1 MKTTRNFK
9 GLNLHQLKNV
19 INQEK
24 KNRKKNRKLFI
35 FLKRIENSDIYQK
48 QQNPNKVRIHTS
60 DSTGKDLNEVK
71 LHNIQVQSETNE
83 HLLECISLTIKTE
96 GLKKKS
102 FKAESI
108 LSFFE
113 QGKVFFYK
121 VKENFRNIHV
131 QSIKSELILS

>member
-71 LHNIQVQSETNE
+71 LHNTQVQSETNE
-83 HLLECISLTIKTE
+83 HLLECISLTIKTK
-96 GLKKKS
+96 GLKKNHLRQNLFSLFLNKV
-102 FKAESI
+102 K
-108 LSFFE
+108 FFSTK
-113 QGKVFFYK
+113 GKKISDTYMYK
-121 VKENFRNIHV
+121 V
-131 QSIKSELILS
+131 

>member
-48 QQNPNKVRIHTS
+48 QQNPKKVRIHTS

-71 LHNIQVQSETNE
+71 LHNTQVQSETNE
-83 HLLECISLTIKTE
+83 HLLECISLTIKTK
-96 GLKKKS
+96 GLKKNHLRQNLFS
-102 FKAESI
+102 LF
-108 LSFFE
+108 LN
-113 QGKVFFYK
+113 K
-121 VKENFRNIHV
+121 VKFF
-131 QSIKSELILS
+131 STK

>member
-48 QQNPNKVRIHTS
+48 NNK
-60 DSTGKDLNEVK
+60 
-71 LHNIQVQSETNE
+71 IQT
-83 HLLECISLTIKTE
+83 K
-96 GLKKKS
+96 
-102 FKAESI
+102 
-108 LSFFE
+108 
-113 QGKVFFYK
+113 
-121 VKENFRNIHV
+121 
-131 QSIKSELILS
+131 

>member
-1 MKTTRNFK
+1 MKTMRNFK

-19 INQEK
+19 INQKK

-71 LHNIQVQSETNE
+71 LHNTQVQSETNE
-83 HLLECISLTIKTE
+83 HLLECISLTIKTK
-96 GLKKKS
+96 GLKKK
-102 FKAESI
+102 I
-108 LSFFE
+108 
-113 QGKVFFYK
+113 
-121 VKENFRNIHV
+121 I
-131 QSIKSELILS
+131 

>member
-24 KNRKKNRKLFI
+24 KKRKKNRKLFI

-71 LHNIQVQSETNE
+71 LHNTQVQSETNE
-83 HLLECISLTIKTE
+83 HLLECISLTIKTK
-96 GLKKKS
+96 GLKKNHLRQNLFSLFLNKV
-102 FKAESI
+102 K
-108 LSFFE
+108 FFSTK
-113 QGKVFFYK
+113 GKKISDTYMYK
-121 VKENFRNIHV
+121 V
-131 QSIKSELILS
+131 

>member
-1 MKTTRNFK
+1 M
-9 GLNLHQLKNV
+9 
-19 INQEK
+19 
-24 KNRKKNRKLFI
+24 
-35 FLKRIENSDIYQK
+35 
-48 QQNPNKVRIHTS
+48 RIHTS

-71 LHNIQVQSETNE
+71 LHNTQVQSETNE
-83 HLLECISLTIKTE
+83 HLLECISLTIKTK
-96 GLKKKS
+96 GLKIS

>member
-19 INQEK
+19 INQKK

-71 LHNIQVQSETNE
+71 LHNTQVQSETNE
-83 HLLECISLTIKTE
+83 HLLECISLTIKTK
-96 GLKKKS
+96 GLKKNHLRQNLFSLFLNKV
-102 FKAESI
+102 K
-108 LSFFE
+108 FFSTK
-113 QGKVFFYK
+113 GKKISDTYMYK
-121 VKENFRNIHV
+121 V
-131 QSIKSELILS
+131 

>member
-1 MKTTRNFK
+1 M
-9 GLNLHQLKNV
+9 
-19 INQEK
+19 
-24 KNRKKNRKLFI
+24 
-35 FLKRIENSDIYQK
+35 
-48 QQNPNKVRIHTS
+48 RIHTS

-71 LHNIQVQSETNE
+71 LHNTQVQSETNE
-83 HLLECISLTIKTE
+83 HLLECISLTIKTK

-121 VKENFRNIHV
+121 VKENFRYIHV

>member
-71 LHNIQVQSETNE
+71 LHNTQVQSETNE
-83 HLLECISLTIKTE
+83 HLLECISLTIKTK
-96 GLKKKS
+96 GLKKNHLRQNLFSLFLNKVR
-102 FKAESI
+102 
-108 LSFFE
+108 FFLQSE
-113 QGKVFFYK
+113 RKFQIHTCTKYK
-121 VKENFRNIHV
+121 K
-131 QSIKSELILS
+131 